1 MCVCV
6 CVCVCVCLCVCVCV
20 CVCVCRAH
28 VCGGV
33 GVPARENNQQVRR
46 MVEELQK
53 NFEDLQTKVKREKAA
68 AAAAGVASDAP
79 QVT

>member
-1 MCVCV
+1 M
-6 CVCVCVCLCVCVCV
+6 
-20 CVCVCRAH
+20 
-28 VCGGV
+28 
-33 GVPARENNQQVRR
+33 
-46 MVEELQK
+46 QK